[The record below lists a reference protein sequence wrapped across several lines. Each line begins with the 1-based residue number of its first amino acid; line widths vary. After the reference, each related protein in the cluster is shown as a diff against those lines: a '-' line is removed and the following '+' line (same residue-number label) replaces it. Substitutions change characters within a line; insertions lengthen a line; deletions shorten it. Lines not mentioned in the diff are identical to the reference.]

1 MPLAG
6 RTSRRPVV
14 PPPAYGPRPVG
25 DPARIDAALRTAAAG
40 SFWLDSPARPVPE
53 APLAGATTADL
64 VVVGGGYCGLWAALL
79 AKERD
84 PGRDVVLLEGREI
97 AWAASGRNG
106 GFCES
111 TLTHG
116 AENGDRHFPDGRVEL
131 DRLGLENFAGF
142 RDTLDRYGVD
152 AEFETPGGLTVAT
165 EPHQV
170 TGLRE
175 LAETAPA
182 GHYTFLDAERVRSVV
197 DSPLYRAG
205 LLETEGV
212 ALVHPAKLAWGLR
225 RVCLELGVRIHEHSP
240 VVGLERNDDGRAV
253 TVATTAGRVRARR
266 VALATNGFP
275 SLLRRTRLL
284 TVPVYD
290 YALMTEP
297 LTADQLA
304 SIGWTGRQGVT
315 DSSRQFHYYR
325 LSADNRIL
333 WGGYDAVYHRGGRI
347 RPAQDGREQT
357 FRLLADHFFR
367 TFPPL
372 ADLRFSH
379 AWGGMIDMSSRLMAF
394 HGAAWGGR
402 VAYSSG
408 YTGLGVAATRFGA
421 RVMLDLLGG
430 ESTELTRLRS
440 VGSMPIPVPPEPVR
454 YPAITLTRRAVARSD
469 ARGGRD
475 GLLLRSLDA
484 LGVGFDS

>member
-1 MPLAG
+1 MLPSATRIG
-6 RTSRRPVV
+6 PSVAARPAYSRRP
-14 PPPAYGPRPVG
+14 AG
-25 DPARIDAALRTAAAG
+25 DAARIDAALLDAAPVP
-40 SFWLDSPARPVPE
+40 FWLDSALRPAPE
-53 APLAGATTADL
+53 EHLTGTTTADL
-64 VVVGGGYCGLWAALL
+64 VVVGGGYCGLWTALI
-79 AKERD
+79 AKERA
-84 PGRDVVLLEGREI
+84 PERDVVLLEAREV

-116 AENGDRHFPDGRVEL
+116 QENGDRQFPGERREL
-131 DRLGLENFAGF
+131 DRLGEQNFDELRAS
-142 RDTLDRYGVD
+142 LVAHAID
-152 AEFETPGGLTVAT
+152 AEFETPGALSVAT

-170 TGLRE
+170 AGLRE
-175 LAETAPA
+175 LAESAPA
-182 GHYTFLDAERVRSVV
+182 GRYTFLDADRVRSVV

-225 RVCLELGVRIHEHSP
+225 RACLELGVRIHEHSP
-240 VVGLERNDDGRAV
+240 VVGLQRDGSGV
-253 TVATTAGRVRARR
+253 TVSTGSGRVRGTH

-275 SLLRRTRLL
+275 SLLRRARLL

-297 LTADQLA
+297 LTAAQLD

-333 WGGYDAVYHRGGRI
+333 LGGYDAVYHRGGRI
-347 RPAQDGREQT
+347 RSGQDQRRET
-357 FRLLADHFFR
+357 FRLLADHFFA

-372 ADLRFSH
+372 ADVRFSH

-394 HGAAWGGR
+394 HGVAWGGR
-402 VAYSSG
+402 VAYSAG

-421 RVMLDLLGG
+421 KVMLDLLSG
-430 ESTELTRLRS
+430 EPTELTRLRA
-440 VGSMPIPVPPEPVR
+440 VGSMPIPIPPEPLR
-454 YPAITLTRRAVARSD
+454 YPAIQLVRRAIARSD
-469 ARGGRD
+469 ERGGRD

>member
-1 MPLAG
+1 MPAG
-6 RTSRRPVV
+6 RRPA
-14 PPPAYGPRPVG
+14 PSPQTPRPAYGGRPNRS
-25 DPARIDAALRTAAAG
+25 ATLLDAALSGASTAP
-40 SFWLDSPARPVPE
+40 FWLDSSARP
-53 APLAGATTADL
+53 AAAAALGTATAADL
-64 VVVGGGYCGLWAALL
+64 VVVGGGYCGLWTALL
-79 AKERD
+79 AKERE
-84 PGRDVVLLEGREI
+84 PERDVVLLEAREVG
-97 AWAASGRNG
+97 WAASGRNG

-116 AENGDRHFPDGRVEL
+116 AENGDRHFRAERAEL
-131 DRLGLENFAGF
+131 DRLGRENFDELRASLEAHGI
-142 RDTLDRYGVD
+142 D
-152 AEFETPGGLTVAT
+152 AEYETPGVLTVAT

-170 TGLRE
+170 AGLRD
-175 LAETAPA
+175 LAA
-182 GHYTFLDAERVRSVV
+182 HDDRYTFLDADRVRSVV

-205 LLETEGV
+205 VVERQGV

-225 RVCLELGVRIHEHSP
+225 RACLELGVRIHERSP
-240 VVGLERNDDGRAV
+240 VLGLERDGADV
-253 TVATTAGRVRARR
+253 TVATRSGRVRAGR

-284 TVPVYD
+284 TMPVYD

-297 LTADQLA
+297 LTDAQLR
-304 SIGWTGRQGVT
+304 SIGWTGRHGVT

-333 WGGYDAVYHRGGRI
+333 FGGYDAVYHRGGRI
-347 RPAQDGREQT
+347 RPGQDRRLQT
-357 FRLLADHFFR
+357 FRLLADHFFA

-372 ADLRFSH
+372 ADVRFSH

-402 VAYSSG
+402 VAYSAG

-421 RVMLDLLGG
+421 KAMLDLLAGKP
-430 ESTELTRLRS
+430 TELTELDS
-440 VGSMPIPVPPEPVR
+440 VGSMPIPIPPEPLR
-454 YPAITLTRRAVARSD
+454 YPAVQLIRRAIARSD
-469 ARGGRD
+469 ERGGRD
-475 GLLLRSLDA
+475 GVLLRGLDA

>member
-1 MPLAG
+1 MFPA
-6 RTSRRPVV
+6 RTAVAPTSTPR
-14 PPPAYGPRPVG
+14 PAYGGRPAG
-25 DPARIDAALRTAAAG
+25 DAARIDAALRDAAPVP
-40 SFWLDSPARPVPE
+40 FWLDSPARPAPE
-53 APLAGATTADL
+53 SPLTGTTTADL
-64 VVVGGGYCGLWAALL
+64 VVVGGGYCGLWTALL
-79 AKERD
+79 AKERA
-84 PGRDVVLLEGREI
+84 PERDVVLLEAREI

-116 AENGDRHFPDGRVEL
+116 PENGDRHFPGERQAL
-131 DRLGLENFAGF
+131 DRLGRQNVAELQASLIAHGI
-142 RDTLDRYGVD
+142 D
-152 AEFETPGGLTVAT
+152 AEFETPGVLTVAT

-170 TGLRE
+170 AGLRE
-175 LAETAPA
+175 IAESAPP
-182 GHYTFLDAERVRSVV
+182 GRYVFLDGDRVRSVV

-205 LLETEGV
+205 LLETDGV

-225 RVCLELGVRIHEHSP
+225 RACLELGVRIHEHSP
-240 VVGLERNDDGRAV
+240 VVALQRDGDRV
-253 TVATTAGRVRARR
+253 TVSTRAGRVRGTR

-275 SLLRRTRLL
+275 ALLRRARLL

-290 YALMTEP
+290 YALMTQP
-297 LTADQLA
+297 LTTAQLED
-304 SIGWTGRQGVT
+304 IGWTGRHGVT

-347 RPAQDGREQT
+347 RPRQDQHTET
-357 FRLLADHFFR
+357 FRLLADHFFA

-372 ADLRFSH
+372 ADVRFTH

-394 HGAAWGGR
+394 HGAARGGR
-402 VAYSSG
+402 VAYSAG

-421 RVMLDLLGG
+421 KVMLDLLGG
-430 ESTELTRLRS
+430 EPTELTRLRA
-440 VGSMPIPVPPEPVR
+440 VGSLPIPIPPEPLR
-454 YPAITLTRRAVARSD
+454 FPAIQLTRRAIARSD
-469 ARGGRD
+469 ARGGKD

>member
-1 MPLAG
+1 MLVAG
-6 RTSRRPVV
+6 RSTRPTAV
-14 PPPAYGPRPVG
+14 PEPAYGPRAVG
-25 DPARIDAALRTAAAG
+25 DAAGIDAALRPA
-40 SFWLDSPARPVPE
+40 SPVPFWLDSPARPTPE
-53 APLAGATTADL
+53 PALAGAATADL
-64 VVVGGGYCGLWAALL
+64 VVVGGGYCGLWTALL
-79 AKERD
+79 AKERE
-84 PGRDVVLLEGREI
+84 PERDVVLLEAREI

-116 AENGDRHFPDGRVEL
+116 AENGDRHFPDERRQL
-131 DRLGLENFAGF
+131 DRLGLENFAEF
-142 RDTLDRYGVD
+142 RETLVRHSID

-170 TGLRE
+170 PGLRA

-182 GHYTFLDAERVRSVV
+182 GHYTFLDADRVRSVV

-225 RVCLELGVRIHEHSP
+225 RACLELGVRIHERSP
-240 VVGLERNDDGRAV
+240 VVGLDRDGDGVAV
-253 TVATTAGRVRARR
+253 RTRAGRVRARS

-275 SLLRRTRLL
+275 SLIRRTRLL

-297 LTADQLA
+297 LTADQLT

-347 RPAQDGREQT
+347 RPAQDRREQT

-372 ADLRFSH
+372 ADVRFSH

-394 HGAAWGGR
+394 HGTAWHGR
-402 VAYSSG
+402 VAYSAG

-421 RVMLDLLGG
+421 KVMLDLLAGKP
-430 ESTELTRLRS
+430 TELTELRA
-440 VGSMPIPVPPEPVR
+440 VGSLPIPIPPEPVR

-469 ARGGRD
+469 ARGGKD